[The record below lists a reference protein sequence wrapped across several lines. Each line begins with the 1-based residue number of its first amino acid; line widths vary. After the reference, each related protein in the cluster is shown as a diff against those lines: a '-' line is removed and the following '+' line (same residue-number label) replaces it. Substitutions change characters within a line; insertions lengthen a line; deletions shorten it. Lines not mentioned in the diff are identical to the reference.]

1 MSSTKGSRKCYSCGK
16 MASKPYTFTVVPPTG
31 VYGKQKVYIKSEV
44 KTKRADLRG
53 NKKVFIYQIVDKK
66 GVNQREFTI
75 NGFETI
81 NIDNNEVPYF
91 RPSVGTRALQ
101 ATGGWP

>member
-1 MSSTKGSRKCYSCGK
+1 MSSTKGSKKCYSCGK

-53 NKKVFIYQIVDKK
+53 NKRVFIYHYCDQECHANKPP
-66 GVNQREFTI
+66 Q
-75 NGFETI
+75 ET
-81 NIDNNEVPYF
+81 YK
-91 RPSVGTRALQ
+91 L
-101 ATGGWP
+101 

>member
-1 MSSTKGSRKCYSCGK
+1 MSSTKGSKKCYSCGE

-53 NKKVFIYQIVDKK
+53 NKRVFIYHYCDQECHANKPP
-66 GVNQREFTI
+66 Q
-75 NGFETI
+75 ET
-81 NIDNNEVPYF
+81 YK
-91 RPSVGTRALQ
+91 L
-101 ATGGWP
+101 

>member
-1 MSSTKGSRKCYSCGK
+1 MSSTKGSKKCYSCGK

-53 NKKVFIYQIVDKK
+53 NKKVYIYYYCDQECHANK
-66 GVNQREFTI
+66 
-75 NGFETI
+75 
-81 NIDNNEVPYF
+81 P
-91 RPSVGTRALQ
+91 LQ
-101 ATGGWP
+101 EIYKI